1 MEQKVTDAVAFEH
14 SAISKGAGLEVSGFL
29 GATTLSQLTI
39 AIDYRDGLVHF
50 SYDPNRGYR
59 FSAR

>member
-1 MEQKVTDAVAFEH
+1 MEQKVTDAVAFEN